1 MLPSAKKQ
9 RLDLSKITLRQCTKV
24 LEVLQKM
31 PEAGP
36 FLAPV
41 DPVLL
46 KIPDYPTIVKNPM
59 DFGTIS
65 KKLSEGAYQDTDTF
79 ASDVRLVFNNSYIYN
94 KKDSP
99 VGKATKVLDD
109 AFEARLSELV
119 ASSGATP
126 SVARVPSGLA
136 PISLVSTG
144 PALISSVKAIVKSLL
159 SHALSGPFRE
169 PLDWQKAGL
178 TTYPD
183 VIKTPMDLG
192 TIMRKLEESV
202 YTNVAGIKCDLE
214 LVWDNCITFNGR
226 ESWVGKHAGQLRD
239 FTARK
244 FSQAKLTDDQLLSNE
259 TGAPPGPASEAAAA
273 SALTSEVRLTLALA
287 LALTLTRARRLKK
300 AGWAP

>member
-1 MLPSAKKQ
+1 MFPSAKKQ

-31 PEAGP
+31 AEAGP

-46 KIPDYPTIVKNPM
+46 NIPDYPKIVKNPM
-59 DFGTIS
+59 DFGTIG
-65 KKLSEGAYQDTDTF
+65 KKLGEGAYQDTDTF

-94 KKDSP
+94 KKDSH

-109 AFEARLSELV
+109 AFEAKLGELV

-126 SVARVPSGLA
+126 SVARVPSLA

-144 PALISSVKAIVKSLL
+144 PALISSIRAIVKSLL

-169 PLDWQKAGL
+169 PLDWRKAGL

-192 TIMRKLEESV
+192 TIMRKLEESA
-202 YTNVAGIKCDLE
+202 YTNVAGVKCDLE
-214 LVWDNCITFNGR
+214 LVWQNCITCNGTPAP
-226 ESWVGKHAGQLRD
+226 EPYPLPLPLPLPGVGELHHLQR
-239 FTARK
+239 ARV
-244 FSQAKLTDDQLLSNE
+244 L
-259 TGAPPGPASEAAAA
+259 GGEARGDAARVHRQ
-273 SALTSEVRLTLALA
+273 EALA
-287 LALTLTRARRLKK
+287 GEALRR
-300 AGWAP
+300 P

>member
-79 ASDVRLVFNNSYIYN
+79 ASDVRQVFYNSYTYN

-192 TIMRKLEESV
+192 TIMRKLDESV
-202 YTNVAGIKCDLE
+202 YSNVAGIKCDLE

-226 ESWVGKHAGQLRD
+226 ESWVGKHAGQLRE

-244 FSQAKLTDDQLLSNE
+244 FAQAKLTDDQLLSNE

-273 SALTSEVRLTLALA
+273 SALTSEVRLTLALTRTLTLTLT
-287 LALTLTRARRLKK
+287 LALTLTLTL
-300 AGWAP
+300 

>member
-79 ASDVRLVFNNSYIYN
+79 ASDVRQVFYNSYTYN

-109 AFEARLSELV
+109 AFEARLSEPLEKK
-119 ASSGATP
+119 GARAT
-126 SVARVPSGLA
+126 R
-136 PISLVSTG
+136 
-144 PALISSVKAIVKSLL
+144 
-159 SHALSGPFRE
+159 R
-169 PLDWQKAGL
+169 
-178 TTYPD
+178 
-183 VIKTPMDLG
+183 
-192 TIMRKLEESV
+192 
-202 YTNVAGIKCDLE
+202 
-214 LVWDNCITFNGR
+214 
-226 ESWVGKHAGQLRD
+226 
-239 FTARK
+239 
-244 FSQAKLTDDQLLSNE
+244 
-259 TGAPPGPASEAAAA
+259 
-273 SALTSEVRLTLALA
+273 
-287 LALTLTRARRLKK
+287 RARRGRLILHKK
-300 AGWAP
+300 K